1 MSMSEKDFI
10 VVGQGLAGSI
20 VALTLEKYKKSFVV
34 LDQPNEKSSSNIAAG
49 ILNPISFKRCIHSW
63 KASVLNPY
71 SLSFYKETNQKLN
84 AKNFISLDVIRI
96 FSSYEEQ
103 NNWISKTSDS
113 RFNLFLSDDQFN
125 LNNEN
130 LNIPYGYGSVKSCGR
145 LMVKDFIKS
154 CYKYLNTK
162 GAVVKSENRVSA
174 IPRIKGAYQL
184 GGYKAKNIIY
194 CEGVEFKNNP
204 LFNYLPI
211 IPNKGELLK
220 VNCKLLPQKL
230 ISKGIFILPEK
241 DKNTFLIGST
251 YSHEDLTDLPTKAA
265 KEDLLS
271 KFNAIGDFNHEV
283 LNQVVGFRP
292 TTKDRRPMI
301 GEHPILK
308 KSYVLNGL
316 GSKGVMTAP
325 WLANNLIRHIL
336 FNEPIDKEA
345 DIIRHE
351 KMIKKENLDF
361 VSLLCNS

>member
-1 MSMSEKDFI
+1 MSEKDFI
-10 VVGQGLAGSI
+10 IVGQGLAGSI

-49 ILNPISFKRCIHSW
+49 ILNPISFKRCIQSW

-71 SLSFYKETNQKLN
+71 SLSFYKETNEKLN
-84 AKNFISLDVIRI
+84 AQNFISLDVIRV

-103 NNWISKTSDS
+103 NNWVSKTSDP
-113 RFNLFLSDDQFN
+113 RFNLFLGDDQVN
-125 LNNEN
+125 LSNEN
-130 LNIPYGYGSVKSCGR
+130 LNLTYGYGSVKSCGR

-154 CYKYLNTK
+154 CSKYLTDK

-174 IPRIKGAYQL
+174 IPKIKDTYQL

-194 CEGVEFKNNP
+194 CEGVELKNNP

-220 VNCKLLPQKL
+220 INCNTLPQKL

-251 YSHEDLTDLPTKAA
+251 YSHEDLTDLPTNAA
-265 KEDLLS
+265 KEYLLS
-271 KFNAIGDFNHEV
+271 KFNSVGDFNHDI

-336 FNEPIDKEA
+336 FKEPIDKEA
-345 DIIRHE
+345 YVVRHE

-361 VSLLCNS
+361 ASFLCNS